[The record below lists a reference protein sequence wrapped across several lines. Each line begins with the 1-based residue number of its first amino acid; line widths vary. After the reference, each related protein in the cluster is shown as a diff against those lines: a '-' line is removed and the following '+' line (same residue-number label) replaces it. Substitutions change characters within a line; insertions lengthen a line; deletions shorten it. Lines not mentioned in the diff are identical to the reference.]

1 MQSHNLRAIIAFVLL
16 FSFAAYSQSD
26 QSKAGDQEKTV
37 LKTNTRLVVIDVV
50 ATDGKGS
57 PVANLKSDDFT
68 LLEDGR
74 PQKISIFN
82 FQRPGAVTVQTTP
95 HLPANAFSN
104 VPVSKPTSL
113 NIVLLDALNGQFSGR
128 AYARE
133 QLI

>member
-1 MQSHNLRAIIAFVLL
+1 MQSRNLRAIIAFVLL

-26 QSKAGDQEKTV
+26 QSKTGDQERTV

-50 ATDGKGS
+50 ATDGKGN

-82 FQRPGAVTVQTTP
+82 FQRPGTVTVQSTP
-95 HLPANAFSN
+95 HLPTNAFSN
-104 VPVSKPTSL
+104 APGVQADQSQRCPARCSQWA
-113 NIVLLDALNGQFSGR
+113 VLRPCLCP
-128 AYARE
+128 
-133 QLI
+133 